1 MVTAGTR
8 EAAQISAVT
17 AADTGGIETGSAA
30 GHSLSGKRK
39 APGVFLSTANREWRE
54 PLSLKDLSRLPH

>member
-39 APGVFLSTANREWRE
+39 APGVFLSTANREW
-54 PLSLKDLSRLPH
+54 